1 MAAAI
6 ILVLLIAVAVVVWA
20 IIIALFGRMSTLVR
34 VLYFVCFSA
43 AALAAYFTTFHYIHY
58 TNANTRF
65 HGWPVPTV
73 VFQRDDPS
81 SPWLDYVGPT
91 LFLAYPINLL
101 LFVLLP
107 SIVVLVLARQARPQ
121 THSNV
126 A

>member
-6 ILVLLIAVAVVVWA
+6 TLLLLIAVAVVVWA
-20 IIIALFGRMSTLVR
+20 VIIALFGRTATLVR

-43 AALAAYFTTFHYIHY
+43 AALTAYFTTFHYIHY

-73 VFQRDDPS
+73 VYQRDDPS

-91 LFLAYPINLL
+91 LVLAYPINFL
-101 LFVLLP
+101 LFILLP
-107 SIVVLVLARQARPQ
+107 SILVLVLPRQSRPP
-121 THSNV
+121 THLN
-126 A
+126 AA

>member
-1 MAAAI
+1 MAFTI

-20 IIIALFGRMSTLVR
+20 VIIALLGQTPTLVR
-34 VLYFVCFSA
+34 VLYFFCFSA

-73 VFQRDDPS
+73 VFQRDAPS

-91 LFLAYPINLL
+91 LVLAYPINLL
-101 LFVLLP
+101 LFILLP
-107 SIVVLVLARQARPQ
+107 SIVVLVVARPSRPP
-121 THSNV
+121 THPNV
-126 A
+126 N